1 MKVCFKKKTLGSKPK
16 NFDNSPTAR
25 GEKMASQCIM
35 SCFPKVKKIKTKE
48 KPKVFVYLKDM
59 PIAMQ
64 IDFIIEGSY
73 TYLPLDRAT
82 QTRCYME
89 KVHTSCNIWICTIN
103 SKNRYD
109 C

>member
-1 MKVCFKKKTLGSKPK
+1 MKVWFKKKTLGSKPK

-82 QTRCYME
+82 QTRSSVLHGRSPHQLQHMDLHHQFQ
-89 KVHTSCNIWICTIN
+89 KSV
-103 SKNRYD
+103 
-109 C
+109 